1 MVRTHM
7 TQVGYFTI
15 LTIYNNNE
23 KARSTAILTIRR
35 IRIFWKQPFSRN
47 IFFRT
52 KPTKYIMANSS
63 LTHSCA
69 STDERSVAYLAE
81 NETTTIPFYSQRL
94 LPL

>member
-1 MVRTHM
+1 M

-15 LTIYNNNE
+15 LTMCNNNE

-47 IFFRT
+47 IFVRT
-52 KPTKYIMANSS
+52 KPTKYMANSS
-63 LTHSCA
+63 LTHRCA
-69 STDERSVAYLAE
+69 STDERSLAYLAE